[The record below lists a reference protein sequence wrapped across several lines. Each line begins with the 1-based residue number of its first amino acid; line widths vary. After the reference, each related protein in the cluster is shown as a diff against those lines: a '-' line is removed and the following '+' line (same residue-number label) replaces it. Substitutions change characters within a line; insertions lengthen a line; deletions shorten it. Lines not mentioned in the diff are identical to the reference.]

1 MRANAN
7 SSTARKQWCVWHFP
21 NGDCAVRVDIRISRV
36 LTWAATVNITGA
48 SPAYVEAL
56 VEELN
61 ITANAMLY
69 NLGRIAV

>member
-1 MRANAN
+1 MQANAN
-7 SSTARKQWCVWHFP
+7 SSTARKQWRVWHFP
-21 NGDCAVRVDIRISRV
+21 NGDRAVRVDVRISKV
-36 LTWAATVNITGA
+36 LTWAATVNITGV
-48 SPAYVEAL
+48 SPAYVETL

>member
-1 MRANAN
+1 MQANAN
-7 SSTARKQWCVWHFP
+7 SSTARKQWRVWHFQ
-21 NGDCAVRVDIRISRV
+21 NGKRAVRVDVRVSNV